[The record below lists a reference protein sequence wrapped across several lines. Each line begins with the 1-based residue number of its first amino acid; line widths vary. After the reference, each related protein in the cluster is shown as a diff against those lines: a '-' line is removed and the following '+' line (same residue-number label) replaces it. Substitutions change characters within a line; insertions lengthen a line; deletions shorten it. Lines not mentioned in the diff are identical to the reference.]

1 MYIILAHILI
11 QLIISNKFL
20 LVHTTETKLINTSV
34 ELLNNC
40 YSNEENACDPYCAV
54 SDGFYNIDICF
65 HSDNQKLMVRCP
77 KGTKINI
84 NFLLERKFQSVL
96 HKTRYLEVTN
106 CNNFTHEI
114 YRNGDVREILINMME
129 LNKVTLVYNT
139 DFGRKP
145 TEDFSQFRNVLHLQ
159 LIIKSTADIISI
171 PTDIFSEQYQ
181 LETLTLSVQ
190 GLRNQNL
197 TLLNLTQTHFEN
209 LTELRQLDL
218 AGNNIRILDANIFAA
233 LTKLN
238 FLNLSRNEIRE
249 LPENLLAFQRQ
260 LLILDLSHNS
270 LTYLSPQFFDQ
281 APLLWQLK
289 LGGNR
294 LYSTTN
300 LMEILKPLHYLHK
313 LDLSQNKLQTI
324 WSTET
329 SVSTTPSPL
338 KIFRYSNKGINVALA
353 VGLNYITKLQ
363 PEKYEGGTLNSIEIN
378 LSGNRLREFSLDW
391 LIAAEIACPF
401 EINLEN
407 NLIKNMF
414 ALQKFFSR
422 TYDCAREI
430 KMTGNP
436 VECDC
441 KFAGIYNANY
451 HWFFNGLHCVQ
462 SSTKLIKDLA
472 QLELNE
478 LCAWKPVMCPSK
490 CNCYTQSEFLQ
501 ISCKC
506 WQHIEQLPR
515 PEQVGLKSSVLDIS
529 NNNFVVL
536 PLNTTFG
543 YSNVSQLNASYN
555 KITNISLAQLPSN
568 LTVLDLR
575 NNRLK
580 SLNDEFLRTY
590 LNDSTKLQFLYLS
603 ENPWYCDCSAQ
614 QLLYTIRTNRARIPD
629 IDQLLCDNLQNVTLL
644 TANVRQLCLTVNV
657 EYYQCLI
664 ATVLSVALSIIILL
678 CIIALFYKYKLEV
691 KVWLYGNNILRSCI
705 HECELDDHKIF
716 DAFISY
722 AHQDADFVN
731 HTLLPQLEQCE
742 PPFRVCTHERNWL
755 AGAYIPEQIIES
767 VEQSRRTI
775 IVLSQHFIES
785 DWARMEFRTAHQ
797 CSLNEGRARIIMIK
811 YGEISNSEF
820 LDKELKAYLDMNT
833 YLDWQDVRFW
843 DKLRFAMPH
852 KVGRERN
859 SDTRMLEIN
868 GRMYV
873 NRQVEMNR
881 LRDESV

>member
-1 MYIILAHILI
+1 M
-11 QLIISNKFL
+11 
-20 LVHTTETKLINTSV
+20 
-34 ELLNNC
+34 
-40 YSNEENACDPYCAV
+40 
-54 SDGFYNIDICF
+54 
-65 HSDNQKLMVRCP
+65 HS
-77 KGTKINI
+77 
-84 NFLLERKFQSVL
+84 LER
-96 HKTRYLEVTN
+96 
-106 CNNFTHEI
+106 
-114 YRNGDVREILINMME
+114 
-129 LNKVTLVYNT
+129 
-139 DFGRKP
+139 
-145 TEDFSQFRNVLHLQ
+145 
-159 LIIKSTADIISI
+159 
-171 PTDIFSEQYQ
+171 
-181 LETLTLSVQ
+181 
-190 GLRNQNL
+190 
-197 TLLNLTQTHFEN
+197 
-209 LTELRQLDL
+209 
-218 AGNNIRILDANIFAA
+218 NIFAA
-233 LTKLN
+233 LTELN
-238 FLNLSRNEIRE
+238 YLNLSRNNIYE
-249 LPENLLAFQRQ
+249 LPKYLFKKQRQ

-270 LTYLSPQFFDQ
+270 LIYLSPQLFDQ
-281 APLLWQLK
+281 TPLLWQLK

-300 LMEILKPLHYLHK
+300 LMETLKPLHYLHK
-313 LDLSQNKLQTI
+313 LDLSQNKLQTV

-329 SVSTTPSPL
+329 SVNTTPSLL
-338 KIFRYSNKGINVALA
+338 KIFRYRNMGINVALA
-353 VGLNYITKLQ
+353 DGLNYIIKLK
-363 PEKYEGGTLNSIEIN
+363 PENYEGDKLNSIEIN

-391 LIAAEIACPF
+391 LIAEEITCPF

-414 ALQKFFSR
+414 ALQKLFS
-422 TYDCAREI
+422 TTDDCVREI

-441 KFAGIYNANY
+441 KFAGIYSENY
-451 HWFFNGLHCVQ
+451 RSLFNGLQCVQ
-462 SSTKLIKDLA
+462 RSTKIITDLT
-472 QLELNE
+472 QLELND

-506 WQHIEQLPR
+506 SQHIEQLPR

-529 NNNFVVL
+529 DNNIVVL

-555 KITNISLAQLPSN
+555 KITDINITQLPPN

-590 LNDSTKLQFLYLS
+590 LNDSTTLQFLYLS

-614 QLLYTIRTNRARIPD
+614 QLLYTIRTNRTRIPD
-629 IDQLLCDNLQNVTLL
+629 IDQLLCENLQNVTLL
-644 TANVRQLCLTVNV
+644 TANLTELCLTPINV
-657 EYYQCLI
+657 EYYQRLI
-664 ATVLSVALSIIILL
+664 ATMISVSLTIIILL
-678 CIIALFYKYKLEV
+678 CIIILFYKYKLEV
-691 KVWLYGNNILRSCI
+691 KVWLYGHNILRSCI
-705 HECELDDHKIF
+705 HECELDDHKTF

-811 YGEISNSEF
+811 YGEISNSEL
-820 LDKELKAYLDMNT
+820 LDRELKAYLDMNT

-843 DKLRFAMPH
+843 DKLRYAMPH
-852 KVGRERN
+852 KVGRESISN
-859 SDTRMLEIN
+859 MLA
-868 GRMYV
+868 V
-873 NRQVEMNR
+873 NRRIYVMGQFEMNR
-881 LRDESV
+881 LRVERA